1 MKPSPC
7 TPDRNDVVEI
17 GGSDVVPV
25 TVHRGGLICLLI
37 QKLYLALFRRK
48 FCLGT
53 LHPIFEEWVQNEAG
67 LVQRNAQHNR
77 QNVSAGSDTLSVSL
91 CEPIDIKIF
100 HKDISPILGE
110 VVELDGRVW
119 YPAKVCHRG
128 HNLYAGTATLSLVVH
143 EQNAGQF
150 WRLSTR
156 PPQTHIG
163 GKGWSL
169 EGVGPISNRKRALYN
184 NAFLLASHRDK
195 GAIYQPFYRNTEMS
209 QTDRQIYRL

>member
-77 QNVSAGSDTLSVSL
+77 QMCLLD
-91 CEPIDIKIF
+91 
-100 HKDISPILGE
+100 PILY
-110 VVELDGRVW
+110 LFPHLR
-119 YPAKVCHRG
+119 ANR
-128 HNLYAGTATLSLVVH
+128 HNNFA
-143 EQNAGQF
+143 E
-150 WRLSTR
+150 
-156 PPQTHIG
+156 
-163 GKGWSL
+163 
-169 EGVGPISNRKRALYN
+169 
-184 NAFLLASHRDK
+184 
-195 GAIYQPFYRNTEMS
+195 
-209 QTDRQIYRL
+209 